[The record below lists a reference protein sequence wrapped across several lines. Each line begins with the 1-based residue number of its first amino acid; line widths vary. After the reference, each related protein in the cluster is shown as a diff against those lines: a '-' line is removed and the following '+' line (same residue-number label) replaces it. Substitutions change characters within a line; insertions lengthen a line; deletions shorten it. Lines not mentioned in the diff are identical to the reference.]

1 MRARE
6 AAAFEN
12 EYFYDK
18 KGMLKVRKV
27 LKGTA
32 APRPLQPSEDKKK
45 KGGKK

>member
-32 APRPLQPSEDKKK
+32 APRPMHPDADKK